1 MVPELSCNKLGGV
14 KDGTMA
20 MEAYGKAVRPGTGV
34 ERRVEI
40 ERQLHAYCRLDTSAM
55 VRLWQYFSG
64 RQEALQVDH

>member
-1 MVPELSCNKLGGV
+1 
-14 KDGTMA
+14 MA